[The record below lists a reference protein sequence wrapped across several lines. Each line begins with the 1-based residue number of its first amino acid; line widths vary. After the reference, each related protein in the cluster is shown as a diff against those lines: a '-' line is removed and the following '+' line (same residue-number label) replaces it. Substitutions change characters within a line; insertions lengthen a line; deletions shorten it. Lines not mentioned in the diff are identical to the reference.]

1 MSTARTSS
9 RHTAAGCNATVLA
22 EVDWIVNDQTVVR
35 PDLAVICEAAPAWH
49 LTSAPAFI
57 VEVLLE
63 STRSRDLSFK
73 QSLYA
78 SEGVGWYLT
87 LDATNGKPP
96 SEAAGSPLTL
106 RRLCEPSSAVG
117 PVANRPLPSIAAGN
131 AASGYRPIAIDT
143 PLTIALCPGCT
154 IAPDLS
160 RLIRQP
166 SAEHKQ

>member
-35 PDLAVICEAAPAWH
+35 PDLAVICEAAPVGH

-63 STRSRDLSFK
+63 SPRSRDLSFK

-117 PVANRPLPSIAAGN
+117 PVANRP
-131 AASGYRPIAIDT
+131 IAIDT
-143 PLTIALCPGCT
+143 PLTISLCPGCT